1 MTADRK
7 RLNDAGLIGL
17 DHHRARF
24 LMDLGKMAGAA
35 RRWFVLTVA
44 PSTDAFVNAALDRF
58 GIERWMPVAMV
69 TPPRRGGRGT
79 DARPTYAKPVFPG
92 YLFVRVE
99 EIPETWAAL
108 LAVKGVQGVLG
119 GAMQPS
125 PVADAIVETLRD
137 FLASDPLATAKL
149 TNAVK
154 AGDTVCVTDGP
165 FASFPGIVDR
175 VDGKG
180 RALIDVL
187 IFGRTC
193 PVEVSLAK
201 IAKVT

>member
-1 MTADRK
+1 MTAERK

-17 DHHRARF
+17 DHHRAGY
-24 LMDLGKMAGAA
+24 LMGIGGAVAA

-44 PSTDAFVNAALDRF
+44 PSMDTFVNAALSRF
-58 GIERWMPVAMV
+58 DIEGWMPTAMV

-79 DARPTYAKPVFPG
+79 ASRPVYAKPVFPG
-92 YLFVRVE
+92 YLFVRIAE
-99 EIPETWAAL
+99 TPEAWSAL
-108 LAVKGVQGVLG
+108 LAVKGVHGVLG

-125 PVADAIVETLRD
+125 PVPDVIVDTLRD
-137 FLASDPLATAKL
+137 FLATNPQAVPILTA
-149 TNAVK
+149 AVK
-154 AGDTVCVTDGP
+154 AGDAVRLTDGP